1 MAENILIR
9 GDTATLSLPIIN
21 KITGE
26 AINIKDIETIFFFF
40 FMIPKEYS
48 KILIKKDKSD
58 FRFEDNL
65 YKVDLKAEDT
75 ESFDFNKD
83 INSINFDIEV
93 TLSNGVR
100 KTGIYS
106 IPFLK
111 DYTIHGGDSNE

>member
-9 GDTATLSLPIIN
+9 GDTATLSFPIKYVNGDIVKIN
-21 KITGE
+21 D
-26 AINIKDIETIFFFF
+26 IKTIFLTCR
-40 FMIPKEYS
+40 MIPKESS
-48 KILIKKDKSD
+48 KILIEKNKDD
-58 FRFEDNL
+58 FRFEDNK
-65 YKVDLKAEDT
+65 YKVDFEAKDT
-75 ESFDFNKD
+75 QSFDFNSN

-93 TLSNGVR
+93 TLNSGVR